1 MLMPALADKARWE
14 GLMAEQ
20 GLASTFTQTEGLAPA
35 LPGTATYGNVRVD
48 LNNERLRELIR
59 TEISQMPAN
68 ADEVWPGVWV
78 GNGKAA
84 QDLQFLL
91 GLGITAVVNMAE
103 GDRTCPVLVDTK
115 LYNKHKIDYHGAKI
129 RDEDSSDISEH
140 FHTTSDIIDKTLTNG
155 GRVLVNCVGGVSR
168 SSTIVLAWLVGRR
181 GIGLEQALTT
191 LRKCR
196 EIGPNNGFILSLVKL
211 EEKIKTDQ
219 ENK

>member
-1 MLMPALADKARWE
+1 MPALADKARWE

-115 LYNKHKIDYHGAKI
+115 LYNKHSLYTIFLNLFIGTGSLLMLTLHYC
-129 RDEDSSDISEH
+129 RDRLPRREDQ
-140 FHTTSDIIDKTLTNG
+140 
-155 GRVLVNCVGGVSR
+155 
-168 SSTIVLAWLVGRR
+168 RR
-181 GIGLEQALTT
+181 GQ
-191 LRKCR
+191 
-196 EIGPNNGFILSLVKL
+196 F
-211 EEKIKTDQ
+211 
-219 ENK
+219 